1 MRALWISCAVG
12 CGVGCDASSALD
24 PHRAIEG
31 VEEISQPLSDLSA
44 QCGFTSGTGVLT
56 LGLNANDI
64 AVITRAADA
73 TITINGYGCGA
84 ATATRVKRIDVTE
97 SSPGDQTLILDY
109 GGGLFA
115 IGSKTAAG
123 VTVDLGGQT
132 GADAV
137 KVIGTPGVDN
147 FVAGAAGI
155 ALNSDAFVDITLA
168 NVEELVF
175 SLDDGD
181 DTFSGAGNATT
192 GAAYGAAIV
201 VYGGNGNDTLRG
213 GDGND
218 TLYGGAGNDLFLT
231 GAVADGNDALHGGAD
246 TDTADYSPRLA
257 ALTITIDDLA
267 DDGEPGE
274 TDNVGTDIEILRGGM
289 GDDHLTGSANPET
302 IYGGPGNDTIAGGGG
317 NDLLYGEAG
326 NDIFDEG
333 SGRNGADVFNGGP
346 GLDRVSYAGR
356 SNTVLV
362 SLDGVANDGEVG
374 EGDKV
379 MLDVEDVTGGGGDDT
394 ITGSALGNTLD
405 GGGGND
411 TISGG
416 GGNDVL
422 RGGLGNDVLNGDA
435 GDDTFDEGAADSG
448 ADTISG
454 GTGIDTVDYAA
465 RSVALVV
472 VMDGTTGSG
481 EPSEGD
487 HIATDVENLIG
498 GSGADSLTGNAADNQ
513 LEGGPGT
520 AVDRLDGGAG
530 DDVLDGGGGND
541 VIDCGSGDADINLD
555 LSTGSISRCEL

>member
-12 CGVGCDASSALD
+12 CSIGCDATSALD
-24 PHRAIEG
+24 PHRPIEG
-31 VEEISQPLSDLSA
+31 VDEVSQPLMDLTA

-56 LGLNANDI
+56 LVLDGGDI
-64 AVITRAADA
+64 AVITRAANA
-73 TITINGYGCGA
+73 NITINGYVCGA
-84 ATATRVKRIDVTE
+84 ATATNVKRIDVTE
-97 SSPGDQTLILDY
+97 GSPGNETLILDY
-109 GGGLFA
+109 GGRLFA
-115 IGSKTAAG
+115 TGTKGAVG

-132 GADAV
+132 DTDAV
-137 KVIGTPGVDN
+137 KVIGTTGVDN
-147 FVAGAAGI
+147 FVVGAGGI
-155 ALNSDAFVDITLA
+155 SLNNDAFVDITLTH
-168 NVEELVF
+168 VEELAF

-181 DTFSGAGNATT
+181 DTFSGTGNATT
-192 GAAYGAAIV
+192 GAAYATAIV

-213 GDGND
+213 GDGDD

-231 GAVADGNDALHGGAD
+231 GAVADGNDELHGGAD
-246 TDTADYSPRLA
+246 SDTADYSPRLA

-274 TDNVGTDIEILRGGM
+274 TDNVGTDIEILKGGM

-317 NDLLYGEAG
+317 NDLLYGDAG
-326 NDIFDEG
+326 NDVFDEG
-333 SGRNGADVFNGGP
+333 SGVNGADVFNGGP
-346 GLDRVSYAGR
+346 GIDLVSYAGR
-356 SNTVLV
+356 GNTVLV

-379 MLDVEDVTGGGGDDT
+379 MLDVEDVTGGSGNDT

-405 GGGGND
+405 GGAGND

-422 RGGLGNDVLNGDA
+422 RGGLGNDILNGEA
-435 GDDTFDEGAADSG
+435 GDDTFDEGADGG
-448 ADTISG
+448 ADTLTG

-465 RSVALVV
+465 RSVALIV

-513 LEGGPGT
+513 IEGGPGT
-520 AVDRLDGGAG
+520 AVDSLDGGAG

-541 VIDCGSGDADINLD
+541 LIDCGGGDADINLD
-555 LSTGSISRCEL
+555 LSIGSTSRCEL